1 MTEQIQSNKTF
12 SSPFSRDYWKSAVV
26 ELKKPRM
33 LAVAAMIVALR
44 VLLKAVSIK
53 VFPGVYITFGFF
65 ANALGSMIYGPVLGL
80 IGGAISD
87 TIGAFLFP
95 TGDYFFPFILTEM
108 LSSFIFALFLY
119 RSKPTAL
126 RVLLSRFSVIV
137 ICNLLLTPVIMR
149 WYYAY
154 FGIESSYALFTTAR
168 LIKNTVLFP
177 AESIL
182 LIIFLRAITPAT
194 NRLKLTFTGERKLA
208 VTWKTALILLAML
221 IVAAVVIVLYYVFY
235 VSK

>member
-1 MTEQIQSNKTF
+1 MTEQIRKDITF
-12 SSPFSRDYWKSAVV
+12 SSPFSRDYWKCAAR
-26 ELKKPRM
+26 ELKEPRM
-33 LAVAAMIVALR
+33 IAVAAMITAVR
-44 VLLKAVSIK
+44 ILLKAVSIK

-65 ANALGSMIYGPVLGL
+65 ANALGSMIYGPVMAL
-80 IGGAISD
+80 ISGAISD

-95 TGDYFFPFILTEM
+95 TGDYFFPFIVTEM
-108 LSSFIFALFLY
+108 MSSFIFALFLY
-119 RSKPTAL
+119 RSKPTTL
-126 RVLLSRFSVIV
+126 RVVISRFAVIV
-137 ICNLLLTPVIMR
+137 ICNLLLTPIIMR

-154 FGIESSYALFTTAR
+154 FNIESSYALFTTAR

-194 NRLKLTFTGERKLA
+194 NRLKLTFTGEKKL
-208 VTWKTALILLAML
+208 VITWKTVLLLSIML
-221 IVAAVVIVLYYVFY
+221 AVAAAIIVLYYIFY